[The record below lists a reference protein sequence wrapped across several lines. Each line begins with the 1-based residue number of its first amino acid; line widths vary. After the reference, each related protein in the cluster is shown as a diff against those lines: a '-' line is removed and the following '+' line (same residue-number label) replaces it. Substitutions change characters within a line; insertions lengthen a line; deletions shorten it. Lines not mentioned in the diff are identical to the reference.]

1 MTGGNK
7 MRSFRF
13 EFIDRNGKDN
23 ALVTKIANFSGFENV
38 MLRAGVHNYDQL
50 IQNFKELRCMKFG
63 DKQCFRG
70 ANDNETVDVV
80 CFDSDKA
87 NTFDEIEYILDSLK
101 KQVAGFTYKA
111 REKNNRYVRM
121 TGTIQINTMHCTYSA
136 DLCLNKLVITLK
148 NKNTKGEVV
157 SKPVSVHIL
166 GKDSVSLNRAAEE
179 LKNKIS
185 SKRTNTGF
193 DRVVALINSNQPGE
207 VSVYKDNN
215 WSVIFKID
223 QTGNKFMICTKV
235 DARRTGADR
244 FKQTFVHCI
253 PGTES
258 GFVTDFQLKASVEKR
273 VRTVIKGLN
282 SIGCPI

>member
-1 MTGGNK
+1 MTGGNE

-13 EFIDRNGKDN
+13 EFIDRNGRNN
-23 ALVTKIANFSGFENV
+23 ALVTSIANFSGFENV
-38 MLRAGVHNYDQL
+38 MLRAGVSKYEQL
-50 IQNFKELRCMKFG
+50 TQNFKELQYMKFG
-63 DKQCFRG
+63 DEQCFKG
-70 ANDNETVDVV
+70 ANDNETVDVA

-87 NTFDEIEYILDSLK
+87 NTFDEIEYILDSLQ
-101 KQVAGFTYKA
+101 KQVAGFTYNVK
-111 REKNNRYVRM
+111 EKNNRYGRM
-121 TGTIQINTMHCTYSA
+121 TGAIQINKVPCTYSA
-136 DLCLNKLVITLK
+136 DLCLSELTVTLK
-148 NKNTKGEVV
+148 GKNTKGEVV
-157 SKPVSVHIL
+157 CRPVSVHIL
-166 GKDSVSLNRAAEE
+166 GKDIVFLNRAAEE

-185 SKRTNTGF
+185 SKRTNIGF

-223 QTGNKFMICTKV
+223 QTGNKCMVCTKV

-282 SIGCPI
+282 SIDCPI

>member
-1 MTGGNK
+1 MK
-7 MRSFRF
+7 AFRF

-23 ALVTKIANFSGFENV
+23 ALVTGIANFSDFANV
-38 MLRAGVHNYDQL
+38 MLRAGVNNFMQL
-50 IQNFKELRCMKFG
+50 TENFKVLKNMRFNEQ
-63 DKQCFRG
+63 QCFRG
-70 ANDNETVDVV
+70 ANSNETVDVV

-87 NTFDEIEYILDSLK
+87 NTFGEIEYILDSLK
-101 KQVAGFTYKA
+101 KQIAGLTYNVK
-111 REKNNRYVRM
+111 EKNNHYGRM
-121 TGTIQINTMHCTYSA
+121 TGAIQINKVHCTYSA

-166 GKDSVSLNRAAEE
+166 GKDSVYLNRAAEE
-179 LKNKIS
+179 LKNKIR

-282 SIGCPI
+282 SIDCPI